1 MALLP
6 PNLFAFE
13 RDEFGDLNWM
23 PLALRYR
30 LDLCGLKLPLS
41 TWQRLTFD
49 ERARLLGLPCEGE
62 TERRAWEEELKSAI
76 SSTGREELSSLEP
89 WIDPEIIPSNVQE
102 KISVLGVGM
111 NVAQWKRL
119 EPVQR
124 YALCKLAVSK
134 QSDRYFPQAVREFQ
148 PPI

>member
-41 TWQRLTFD
+41 TWQR
-49 ERARLLGLPCEGE
+49 
-62 TERRAWEEELKSAI
+62 
-76 SSTGREELSSLEP
+76 
-89 WIDPEIIPSNVQE
+89 
-102 KISVLGVGM
+102 
-111 NVAQWKRL
+111 
-119 EPVQR
+119 
-124 YALCKLAVSK
+124 
-134 QSDRYFPQAVREFQ
+134 
-148 PPI
+148 